1 MVHSRRETSRQRRS
15 SSIGENSR
23 VSATPGIYRCKL
35 CKKFHPLKVCPKFL
49 WMTPKERKN
58 LVLKEV
64 YCINCLARSH
74 RFRDCRSANMC
85 RKCGRPHHTLLHA
98 SYLQDGSNQRNLNES
113 SNRQRNRN
121 MQKSKQTIKNRQDIN
136 NRSNNSESATLQ
148 SNQNQQILSEAIRAL
163 ASVLCSNQK

>member
-23 VSATPGIYRCKL
+23 ASTTPGIYRCKL

-58 LVLKEV
+58 MVLKEV

-74 RFRDCRSANMC
+74 RFRDCRSPNMC

-98 SYLQDGSNQRNLNES
+98 SYLQDGSIQRNTNPPTNLRRNS
-113 SNRQRNRN
+113 NVHRSTQNNNRQ
-121 MQKSKQTIKNRQDIN
+121 TV
-136 NRSNNSESATLQ
+136 RSSTNNSESATFQ
-148 SNQNQQILSEAIRAL
+148 STTNQQLLSEAIRAL
-163 ASVLCSNQK
+163 ASVLCCNPK